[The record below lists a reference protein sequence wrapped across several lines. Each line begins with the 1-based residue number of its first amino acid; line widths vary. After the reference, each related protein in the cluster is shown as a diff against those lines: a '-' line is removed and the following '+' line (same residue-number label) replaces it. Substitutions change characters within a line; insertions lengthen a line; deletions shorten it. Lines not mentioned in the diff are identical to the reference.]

1 MKAPLIMSVI
11 SSNFHASRPCMHVYH
26 RSLPGLSCLQRL
38 SGQFFA
44 LEDLGNLWRLEDG
57 PELDSGWRLD
67 RVGVHRIMHPMDD
80 GAVDHRQAFGIK
92 DCMRLRQLFLRHA
105 HLVVVCVMRPK
116 HCLAIRNKFKQYG
129 YRHRSACA
137 RRLEVL
143 FLEISDICLDSAF
156 SGCHGAL
163 GRLGACCL

>member
-1 MKAPLIMSVI
+1 
-11 SSNFHASRPCMHVYH
+11 MHVYH

-92 DCMRLRQLFLRHA
+92 DCMRLRHDDRSFIVLTETKFSKRLFLRHA

-116 HCLAIRNKFKQYG
+116 HCLAIRIKFKQYG

-143 FLEISDICLDSAF
+143 FLVISDICLDSAF